1 MYGSVCGLLV
11 SRPIFAALSRVS
23 LNFYLL
29 HTVFIILFTNIK
41 NGNKIKVFMLVIDAS
56 LINLIN

>member
-1 MYGSVCGLLV
+1 MYGSAYGLLA
-11 SRPIFAALSRVS
+11 SRPIFAAENSAS

-29 HTVFIILFTNIK
+29 HTFFIILFTNIK